1 MKRKT
6 GSPTGRETQG
16 DAAPIVRVGVPPD
29 QGERESRPQGKGW
42 QGKDDKPPGHAVRD
56 ARRQEGRCVQTRE
69 PDAGKLARPVRG
81 REDGKVLFSNSPASY
96 PGAGSNVAETIRSL
110 LDPTPWGTR
119 VVKRLWT
126 GCRTSDGGD
135 AG

>member
-1 MKRKT
+1 MRLIKARTGHLQGASTSIMTRKT

-29 QGERESRPQGKGW
+29 QGERESRPPGKGW

-96 PGAGSNVAETIRSL
+96 PGAGMPIALRPYVPL
-110 LDPTPWGTR
+110 LI
-119 VVKRLWT
+119 
-126 GCRTSDGGD
+126 
-135 AG
+135 AGQW